1 MKLLKNILV
10 AIDFSESAENV
21 LNNSIQFA
29 KIFHSK
35 ITLIHVLPDDIENE
49 KVKLLVKKA
58 AITHLKEINDK
69 ILSEGIETGDP
80 ILDYGRY
87 SDSIV
92 KTSDSIN
99 SNLVIIGSGEKLEKD
114 KFQLGITAENI
125 IRKSGKPVFVI
136 KNNQPLDIH
145 NILCPIDFSQESRRA
160 LNNAIIIARMFK
172 AKLVILSVY
181 TLFRQ
186 TFTKLEAAKIN
197 EQRRKDHEAEFN
209 KFLKP
214 FNFIDVNVE
223 KVLKGGDP
231 AVEILKSIK
240 KMKSDLVIMGTT
252 GKSGINKV
260 LMGSVTEKVV
270 REVLCSFIT
279 LKKEDVITLEIDSKI
294 KDIENHYETAEK
306 LFEKGFFEESLK
318 QYKICLDINYT
329 HIPSLKG
336 VAKVYKKLGDNEKA
350 RKYKETVKNILDQ
363 IWNMK
368 IEKEVRSQ
376 RKHN

>member
-10 AIDFSESAENV
+10 AIDFSESSENV

-29 KIFHSK
+29 KMFHSK
-35 ITLIHVLPDDIENE
+35 ITLIHVLPDDIGND
-49 KVKLLVKKA
+49 KVKTLVNQA
-58 AITHLKEINDK
+58 ANNHLKEINDK
-69 ILSEGIETGDP
+69 LVSEGIETGDP

-87 SDSIV
+87 SDCIV
-92 KTSDSIN
+92 NASDRIN
-99 SNLVIIGSGEKLEKD
+99 ANLVIVGSGEKLEKD

-125 IRKSGKPVFVI
+125 IRKSDKPVFVV
-136 KNNQPLDIH
+136 KNKQPLEIN
-145 NILCPIDFSQESRRA
+145 NIICPIDFSQESSRA
-160 LNNAIIIARMFK
+160 LKDAIIIARMFK

-181 TLFRQ
+181 SLFRQ

-197 EQRRKDHEAEFN
+197 EQRRKDHEVEFN
-209 KFLKP
+209 KFLEP
-214 FNFIDVNVE
+214 FNFVDVNIE

-231 AVEILKSIK
+231 AIEILKSIK
-240 KMKSDLVIMGTT
+240 KTKADLVVMGTT
-252 GKSGINKV
+252 GRSGINKV

-279 LKKEDVITLEIDSKI
+279 LKKEDVITLEIDSKR

-306 LFEKGFFEESLK
+306 LFEKGFFEESLN

-336 VAKVYKKLGDNEKA
+336 IAKVYKKLGDMEKA
-350 RKYKETVKNILDQ
+350 RKYQETVKNILDQ

-376 RKHN
+376 RKN